1 MSAARPRPTRAAQGD
16 PSALSDVFRPCS
28 GLLDCNPILLLPI
41 GGVALLFLVWFV
53 LALIRRRAGRAVY
66 VTAQV
71 DQFTPV
77 SLGRGPKVGMDFVKR
92 GRPERVS
99 GIVPA
104 EGRKADLRIRYT
116 GGVTFQVDGDGRRR
130 KTEFGRVVQVFD
142 PDGRMHE
149 LVLRAFDQPPQD
161 RRQRAA
167 EEIHPRRI
175 AAAVTTARAAERRR
189 E

>member
-1 MSAARPRPTRAAQGD
+1 
-16 PSALSDVFRPCS
+16 V
-28 GLLDCNPILLLPI
+28 
-41 GGVALLFLVWFV
+41 LLFGGWLLF
-53 LALIRRRAGRAVY
+53 ALIRRRAGRAVY

-77 SLGRGPKVGMDFVKR
+77 SLGRGPKVGMAFVRR
-92 GRPERVS
+92 GPSDRVS
-99 GIVPA
+99 GILPA

-116 GGVTFQVDGDGRRR
+116 GGVTFQVSGDGRRR

-161 RRQRAA
+161 RRQRAS
-167 EEIHPRRI
+167 EEIPPE
-175 AAAVTTARAAERRR
+175 ADRRR
-189 E
+189 R